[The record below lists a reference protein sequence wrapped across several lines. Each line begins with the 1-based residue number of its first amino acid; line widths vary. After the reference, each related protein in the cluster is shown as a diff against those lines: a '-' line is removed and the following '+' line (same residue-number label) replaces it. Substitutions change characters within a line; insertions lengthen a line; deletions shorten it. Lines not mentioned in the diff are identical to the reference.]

1 MNCHT
6 ILAHALS
13 ARIAEVIPEPT
24 PLHEIRGLSERL
36 GRRVL
41 LKRED
46 LTPIFSFKLRGAYN
60 RIVLLDDEQK
70 ARGIIAASAGNHA
83 QGVAYAARMLGI
95 DAVLVMPR
103 TTPEIKVEAVR
114 RHGARLALVGEDY
127 SEAEV
132 TFARMAAE
140 SGMTLIHA
148 YDDPEVIAGQA
159 TIALETM
166 RQAASNFAS
175 IFVPIGGGGLAGGI
189 ASVIKA
195 VAPRIKVYGIE
206 PDDSDAMTRSI
217 RAGRRIALER
227 VGSFADGAAVRMVGE
242 TTFALCRDY
251 LDDCITVSVDE
262 ICSAIKDVFVD
273 TRAILEPAGALA
285 IAGLK
290 QLARSRGVP
299 AGPAV
304 AIASGANVDFERL
317 GSIAYRSGVAAQ
329 GRNTAAPSPSG
340 LSATQPKI

>member
-1 MNCHT
+1 MDHHGMLTRALNARVAEVLPNPT
-6 ILAHALS
+6 PLTEAPLLS
-13 ARIAEVIPEPT
+13 ARM
-24 PLHEIRGLSERL
+24 GLP
-36 GRRVL
+36 VL

-60 RIVLLDDEQK
+60 RIVLLNDEQK

-83 QGVAYAARMLGI
+83 QGVAYAARVLGI
-95 DAVLVMPR
+95 DALLVMPR

-114 RHGARLALVGEDY
+114 RHGARLDLVGEDY
-127 SEAEV
+127 SEAEAMC
-132 TFARMAAE
+132 ARIAAE

-159 TIALETM
+159 TIALEIM
-166 RQAASNFAS
+166 RQAGSSLGS

-195 VAPRIKVYGIE
+195 VAPRIKVYGVE

-227 VGSFADGAAVRMVGE
+227 VGSFADGVAVRMVGE
-242 TTFALCRDY
+242 TSFALCRDY
-251 LDDCITVSVDE
+251 LDDCIRVSVDE

-290 QLARSRGVP
+290 QLARSRDVP
-299 AGPAV
+299 AGTAI
-304 AIASGANVDFERL
+304 AIASGANVDFARL
-317 GSIAYRSGVAAQ
+317 GSIAERSGVATQ
-329 GRNTAAPSPSG
+329 GIRAPSAGS
-340 LSATQPKI
+340 LRATHPKI

>member
-1 MNCHT
+1 MC
-6 ILAHALS
+6 
-13 ARIAEVIPEPT
+13 
-24 PLHEIRGLSERL
+24 
-36 GRRVL
+36 
-41 LKRED
+41 
-46 LTPIFSFKLRGAYN
+46 
-60 RIVLLDDEQK
+60 
-70 ARGIIAASAGNHA
+70 
-83 QGVAYAARMLGI
+83 ARM
-95 DAVLVMPR
+95 V
-103 TTPEIKVEAVR
+103 
-114 RHGARLALVGEDY
+114 
-127 SEAEV
+127 
-132 TFARMAAE
+132 AE

-159 TIALETM
+159 TVALETM
-166 RQAASNFAS
+166 RQAASSFAS

-195 VAPRIKVYGIE
+195 VAPQIKVYGVE

-217 RAGRRIALER
+217 RAGRRVALEQ
-227 VGSFADGAAVRMVGE
+227 VGRFADAVAVRTVGE

-251 LDDCITVSVDE
+251 LDDCIRVSVDE

-290 QLARSRGVP
+290 QLARTGGVP

-317 GSIAYRSGVAAQ
+317 GLIAERSGVEAQ
-329 GRNTAAPSPSG
+329 GRSTAAPSASG
-340 LSATQPKI
+340 VSATQPKI

>member
-1 MNCHT
+1 MDCHT
-6 ILAHALS
+6 ILAQALS
-13 ARIAEVIPEPT
+13 SRVAEVIPEPT
-24 PLHEIRGLSERL
+24 PLQEIRGLSEHV

-83 QGVAYAARMLGI
+83 QGVAYAARVLDI

-114 RHGARLALVGEDY
+114 RHGAKLALVGEDY

-132 TFARMAAE
+132 RCARMAAE

-195 VAPRIKVYGIE
+195 VAPWIKVYGVE

-227 VGSFADGAAVRMVGE
+227 VGSFADGVAVRMVGE

-290 QLARSRGVP
+290 RLARSRGVP

-317 GSIAYRSGVAAQ
+317 GLIADRSGVAAQ
-329 GRNTAAPSPSG
+329 GRSISAPSASG
-340 LSATQPKI
+340 VSATQPKI